1 VRSRI
6 DNDFY
11 NDLQRFTEESS
22 MHQGR
27 TTLSKFLIQQ
37 LKGTPEQNDLAAL
50 LVDIAACVKAITA
63 MTAKGELGG
72 VLGSLDST
80 NVQGETQK
88 KLDVLSN
95 TAFVNT
101 FAMGGLVAGLAS
113 EEMDD
118 PVEIDPEDGSGR
130 FLAIFDPLDGSSNID
145 VNGSVGSI
153 FSVLR
158 APQGRSAVTHD
169 YLRPGREQL
178 AAGYAIYGP
187 ATMMVITV
195 GKGTHGFTLDREIGN
210 FILTHPH
217 MAVPEDTSEF
227 AINASN
233 ERFWEPPVQRYVG
246 ECKAGSNGVRGRDFN
261 MRWIASMVAEVHRI
275 LMRGGVFMYPRDM
288 KDPVRP
294 GRLRLMYEANPMS
307 FVIEQAGGLGSTGRH
322 RILDVEP
329 AAIHQRVPVILGSR
343 NEVERIERYH
353 HEHDNGTD
361 EEYRSPLFHERS
373 LYAN

>member
-1 VRSRI
+1 
-6 DNDFY
+6 
-11 NDLQRFTEESS
+11 

-37 LKGTPEQNDLAAL
+37 LKGSPEQNDLAAL
-50 LVDIAACVKAITA
+50 LVDIAACVKAIAA

-72 VLGSLDST
+72 VLGNLAST

-95 TAFVNT
+95 EAFVNT
-101 FAMGGLVAGLAS
+101 FSMGGLVAGIAS

-118 PVEIDPEDGSGR
+118 PQDIDPQDGSGR

-145 VNGSVGSI
+145 VNVSVGSI

-158 APQGRSAVTHD
+158 APQGRSATLDD
-169 YLRPGREQL
+169 YLRPGRHQL

-187 ATMMVITV
+187 ATMMVLTV
-195 GKGTHGFTLDREIGN
+195 GKGTHGFTLDREVGN

-217 MAVPEDTSEF
+217 MDVPPDTSEF

-233 ERFWEPPVQRYVG
+233 ERFWEPPVQRYVA
-246 ECKAGSNGVRGRDFN
+246 ECKAGRNDVRGRDFN

-275 LMRGGVFMYPRDM
+275 LMRGGVFLYPRDM
-288 KDPVRP
+288 KDPAKP

-307 FVIEQAGGLGSTGRH
+307 FVIEQAGGLGSTGRA
-322 RILDVEP
+322 RILDLAP
-329 AAIHQRVPVILGSR
+329 DAIHQRVPVILGSK
-343 NEVERIERYH
+343 NEVERLERYH
-353 HEHDNGTD
+353 REYDSGAD
-361 EEYRSPLFHERS
+361 EQYTSPLFHERS
-373 LYAN
+373 LFAG

>member
-1 VRSRI
+1 
-6 DNDFY
+6 
-11 NDLQRFTEESS
+11 

-37 LKGTPEQNDLAAL
+37 LKGSPEQNDLAAL
-50 LVDIAACVKAITA
+50 LVDIAAAVKAISA

-88 KLDVLSN
+88 KLDVMSN
-95 TAFVNT
+95 TAFINT
-101 FAMGGLVAGLAS
+101 FSMGGLVAGLAS
-113 EEMDD
+113 EENDD
-118 PVEIDPEDGSGR
+118 PVEIDPQDGTGR

-145 VNGSVGSI
+145 VNVSVGSI

-158 APQGRSAVTHD
+158 APQGRSPTTED
-169 YLRPGREQL
+169 FLRPGRQQL

-187 ATMMVITV
+187 STMFVLTV
-195 GKGTHGFTLDREIGN
+195 GKGTHDFTLDREVGN

-217 MAVPEDTSEF
+217 MEVPAETSEF

-233 ERFWEPPVQRYVG
+233 ERFWEPPVQRYVT
-246 ECKAGSNGVRGRDFN
+246 ECKNGKTDVRGRDFN
-261 MRWIASMVAEVHRI
+261 MRWIASMVADIHRI
-275 LMRGGVFMYPRDM
+275 LMRGGVFMYPRDT
-288 KDPVRP
+288 KDKSKP

-307 FVIEQAGGLGSTGRH
+307 FVIEQAGGIGSTGRH
-322 RILDVEP
+322 RIMDLQPSE
-329 AAIHQRVPVILGSR
+329 IHQRVPVIIGSR

-353 HEHDNGTD
+353 LEYDRGED
-361 EEYRSPLFHERS
+361 EQYKSPLFQERS
-373 LYAN
+373 LFAS

>member
-1 VRSRI
+1 
-6 DNDFY
+6 
-11 NDLQRFTEESS
+11 

-37 LKGTPEQNDLAAL
+37 LKGSSEQSDLAAL
-50 LVDIAACVKAITA
+50 LVDIAAAVKAISA

-88 KLDVLSN
+88 KLDVMSD
-95 TAFVNT
+95 TAFINT

-113 EEMDD
+113 EENDD
-118 PVEIDPEDGSGR
+118 IVEINPGEGAGR
-130 FLAIFDPLDGSSNID
+130 FLAVFDPLDGSSNID
-145 VNGSVGSI
+145 VNVSVGSI

-158 APQGRSAVTHD
+158 APEGRKPEVSDFLVI
-169 YLRPGREQL
+169 GRQQL

-187 ATMMVITV
+187 STMFVLTV
-195 GKGTHGFTLDREIGN
+195 GKGTHGFTLDREVGN

-217 MAVPEDTSEF
+217 MQVPADTSEF

-233 ERFWEPPVQRYVG
+233 ERFWEPPVQRYVV
-246 ECKAGSNGVRGRDFN
+246 ECKNGKTDVRGRDFN
-261 MRWIASMVAEVHRI
+261 MRWIASMVADIHRI
-275 LMRGGVFMYPRDM
+275 LMRGGVFMYPRDT
-288 KDPVRP
+288 KDPSKA

-307 FVIEQAGGLGSTGRH
+307 MVIEQAGGLGSTGRE
-322 RILDVEP
+322 RILDIEP
-329 AAIHQRVPVILGSR
+329 GDIHQRVPVVIGSR
-343 NEVERIERYH
+343 NEVERIEKYH
-353 HEHDNGTD
+353 HEYDSGTD
-361 EEYRSPLFHERS
+361 EKYTSPLFQERS